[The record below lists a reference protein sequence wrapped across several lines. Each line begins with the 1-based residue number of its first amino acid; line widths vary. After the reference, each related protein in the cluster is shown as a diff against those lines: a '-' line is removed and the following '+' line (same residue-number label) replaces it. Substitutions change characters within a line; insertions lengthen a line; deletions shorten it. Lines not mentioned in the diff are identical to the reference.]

1 MTRQSL
7 EDSKLRISTRISQRA
22 ERRQRTNRWLGLIL
36 GLAGPA
42 VILFAD
48 LEPQTPGFDPFAI
61 SRHVLVA
68 IEMLLL
74 AAWLIRPAKSP
85 WLAACFVGAFGVGIG
100 WGAFNVMKLIGL
112 GFGRLSSAVGISGLI
127 TIGLG
132 YLLFRLASDAWEAAR
147 FDEAPRRRLAIA
159 LGFLLAAG
167 IPVASEASV
176 ATVVRSAMRKLRSED
191 PHAIDSAQ
199 RMLAPLPWLDDDLL
213 VQYATDE
220 ADGAQRARIEELYL
234 RRTGITIEQR
244 CQQRDD

>member
-1 MTRQSL
+1 M
-7 EDSKLRISTRISQRA
+7 LRISARVTQRA
-22 ERRQRTNRWLGLIL
+22 ERRLRTNRWLGLIL

-42 VILFAD
+42 VILFAELD
-48 LEPQTPGFDPFAI
+48 PQTPGFDPFAI

-74 AAWLIRPAKSP
+74 TAWLIRPTKSP
-85 WLAACFVGAFGVGIG
+85 WVAACFVGAFGVGIG

-112 GFGRLSSAVGISGLI
+112 GFGRLPSAVGISGLI

-147 FDEAPRRRLAIA
+147 FDEAPRRRLAIT

-167 IPVASEASV
+167 IPVSTEA
-176 ATVVRSAMRKLRSED
+176 AEARVVRSAMRELHSED
-191 PHAIDSAQ
+191 PRAIDTAQ

-213 VQYATDE
+213 VQYAADE
-220 ADGAQRARIEELYL
+220 SDGARRARIEELYL
-234 RRTGITIEQR
+234 RRTGITMEQR
-244 CQQRDD
+244 SKQRDD